1 VLGALSKNLRQMLYE
16 RLADSGV
23 VRAERSRILG
33 VVPVH
38 RWPAQDASHEAEVR
52 RLVTQALVH
61 QVAPDTRIA
70 ALIALLRARVRGQDR
85 RPPGSTAC
93 PSGNSGHGRRRSPR
107 ATGHHR
113 PSARRSRRRW
123 PRSSPPPPQPPSP
136 PPRPLARPAAVGRA
150 HDRTDHSVQRNT
162 HGRGD
167 KPGLVTDRRFTHVTQ
182 LIRSP
187 RSATGGRR
195 HCAAPGTW
203 STGPQ
208 VLADG
213 PADHVRDATCSSAAR
228 ISRARLSSGSSRT
241 DSILAAADPRG
252 GRPGIRL

>member
-1 VLGALSKNLRQMLYE
+1 MLGALSKNLRQMLYE

-107 ATGHHR
+107 ATGHHK
-113 PSARRSRRRW
+113 PSARRSRRWW

-150 HDRTDHSVQRNT
+150 HDRTDNPVRAWHEWPPRRPVRRPYRRISHVARPPRCHPRQRDARLALAAPSSAT
-162 HGRGD
+162 RRHRQF
-167 KPGLVTDRRFTHVTQ
+167 PGLT
-182 LIRSP
+182 
-187 RSATGGRR
+187 
-195 HCAAPGTW
+195 
-203 STGPQ
+203 STTML
-208 VLADG
+208 VC
-213 PADHVRDATCSSAAR
+213 T
-228 ISRARLSSGSSRT
+228 
-241 DSILAAADPRG
+241 
-252 GRPGIRL
+252 

>member
-1 VLGALSKNLRQMLYE
+1 MLGALSKNLRQMLYE

-150 HDRTDHSVQRNT
+150 HDRTDNPVRAWHEW
-162 HGRGD
+162 
-167 KPGLVTDRRFTHVTQ
+167 PPRRPV
-182 LIRSP
+182 
-187 RSATGGRR
+187 RR
-195 HCAAPGTW
+195 PYRRVG
-203 STGPQ
+203 
-208 VLADG
+208 
-213 PADHVRDATCSSAAR
+213 
-228 ISRARLSSGSSRT
+228 ARLSTWASCSW
-241 DSILAAADPRG
+241 LAASRGYRSADEPPTDRIFMHRRSRSEFPLLPR
-252 GRPGIRL
+252 